1 MKADILEKKTF
12 SNSFPRSW
20 QLFAQ
25 WRGGY
30 NLSFRVQLALER
42 SRNPKKYLDYVLF
55 GRSHFAD
62 IHPCVHGCHGGKITL
77 HLLFGWSLDKD
88 EKSLDQSKQFSWQ
101 FGSIQTKA
109 FPNPD
114 QPPLE
119 IFLINQ
125 YFCTKNKI
133 IDNEKWK
140 LLETLQY
147 TIKEFNNGNVVC
159 STMHCPNGSRW
170 GGGREKGCTDF
181 VYSIV

>member
-1 MKADILEKKTF
+1 MWKFKFRRNSLTSVLSPLTNWSIKYTQVDTDVHSLKFTESLSESRYFGEKNILKFF
-12 SNSFPRSW
+12 SP
-20 QLFAQ
+20 QLTAFCTME
-25 WRGGY
+25 GGY

-109 FPNPD
+109 SQTPTNH
-114 QPPLE
+114 PLK
-119 IFLINQ
+119 F
-125 YFCTKNKI
+125 F
-133 IDNEKWK
+133 W
-140 LLETLQY
+140 
-147 TIKEFNNGNVVC
+147 
-159 STMHCPNGSRW
+159 
-170 GGGREKGCTDF
+170 
-181 VYSIV
+181 

>member
-1 MKADILEKKTF
+1 MTAVSVPQHQALVVRYEIFIWT
-12 SNSFPRSW
+12 N
-20 QLFAQ
+20 LFH
-25 WRGGY
+25 
-30 NLSFRVQLALER
+30 LSMQGLGLYCPSQPHVHQSE
-42 SRNPKKYLDYVLF
+42 P
-55 GRSHFAD
+55 GR
-62 IHPCVHGCHGGKITL
+62 GKIAL

-88 EKSLDQSKQFSWQ
+88 KKSLDQSKQFSWQ

-170 GGGREKGCTDF
+170 GGCEKGCTDF